1 MLGTFVGG
9 TAYVDPATQKP
20 AFCFDVVDLDRG
32 AVQRIPLDFLAHGF
46 SVNPRAPHQV
56 AVFEKRG
63 PGAAVLDLRAMKL
76 VGNVRCRQTRAY
88 YGHGVYTPDGA
99 HLLVV
104 ESDLASGAGVV
115 SVRETTSYKEIDT
128 FPTFGDRP
136 HDCVP
141 IDGGRVLVFTNGG
154 GQLEGGGIPCVTYV
168 EASSRTLLERVTMS
182 TPELNAGHAALARDG
197 TLVVVSAPRDGLPP
211 ETSAGGIHVRAPGG
225 VAERLRAPGALDARV
240 VGESLSVRIHD
251 ERGVFAVSNPSGD
264 LVTFWSLA
272 TRGLLGS
279 FDLAGPRGLEIT
291 RDRRS
296 FVVAGSR
303 LGGVKLVDVER
314 LQPSAG
320 GVDAP
325 CLSGSHIYAYE
336 PAAEHAP
343 EPARGAAVA

>member
-9 TAYVDPATQKP
+9 TAYVDPALQKP
-20 AFCFDVVDLDRG
+20 GFCFDAVDLDAG
-32 AVQRIPLDFLAHGF
+32 DVGRIPIDFLAHGF
-46 SVNPRAPHQV
+46 SVNPRAAHQV

-63 PGAAVLDLRAMKL
+63 PGAAVLDLRARKL
-76 VGNVRCRQTRAY
+76 VGNVRCKKTRAY

-104 ESDLASGAGVV
+104 ESDLETGEGVV

-128 FPTFGDRP
+128 FPTYGDRP

-154 GQLEGGGIPCVTYV
+154 GAIEGGAVPSVTYV
-168 EASSRTLLERVTMS
+168 ETASRKLLERVPMS
-182 TPELNAGHAALARDG
+182 TPALNAGHAAIARDG

-211 ETSAGGIHVRAPGG
+211 ETSPGGIHLRAPGG
-225 VAERLRAPGALDARV
+225 AAERLRAPAPIDARI

-264 LVTFWSLA
+264 IVTFWSLA
-272 TRGLLGS
+272 TRALVGT
-279 FDLAGPRGLEIT
+279 FELAGPRGLEIT
-291 RDRRS
+291 RDARS

-303 LGGVKLVDVER
+303 LGGVRLVDVET
-314 LQPSAG
+314 LQPRTG

-325 CLSGSHIYAYE
+325 CLSGSHIYPYDL
-336 PAAEHAP
+336 PSP
-343 EPARGAAVA
+343 